1 MDDIIKKL
9 RKLKGEKGKTVS
21 PLDDFFETKEGNEEE
36 NDKYLETNTDDID
49 IKPFGKQTSQ
59 DTLKKDEKEI
69 TKEVKDNL
77 PTKGIREFTFDDLEK
92 ADKTVSLEEEIKN
105 VKSTVVIKSENTE
118 KIKRIKLITALL
130 DAEQY
135 ETARQE
141 INKLENL
148 MK

>member
-1 MDDIIKKL
+1 LDDIIKKL